1 MDFTM
6 TIVWLIALVVL
17 LFVEFVTM
25 GLTTIWFAGGALI
38 ATVVAAFDGPLWLQ
52 IVCFSVVSI
61 LLLIFTRPIAM
72 KYFNN
77 KRVKTNVEDIIGK
90 LVTVKERIDN
100 VAGTGVVVLQGNE
113 WSARSVDEK
122 VYEEASVLVIKEVKG
137 VTLIVSDTE

>member
-25 GLTTIWFAGGALI
+25 GLTTIWFAGGALT
-38 ATVVAAFDGPLWLQ
+38 AAVVAAFDGPLWLQ

-90 LVTVKERIDN
+90 QVTVKERIDN

>member
-90 LVTVKERIDN
+90 QVTVKERIDN

>member
-38 ATVVAAFDGPLWLQ
+38 ATLVAAFGGPLWLQ

-90 LVTVKERIDN
+90 QVTVKERIDN